1 MRESN
6 NVASQFK
13 SGLYKKLAVYSVIIA
28 FALGILLSLFQIYRD
43 YRQQDEQFNQDINDI
58 IELVKPSA
66 EKAVYEFDENL
77 GSLVIDSLF
86 DQEAILKATIV
97 DDYGD
102 RFQGREKATERS
114 NDTWHSNFTK
124 FQPRELSF
132 PLEIQSSVDNS
143 KAALEIYVD
152 PYISLGNFVERSWL
166 TLITGLVRS
175 ILIALVLLYLSYKF
189 VTRPI
194 QSIAENLSQ
203 IDPFSNKPQQLTVAT
218 EHKDNELGLLVT
230 KINELFNNLQNG
242 IQRIQNLNN
251 KLNSEISER
260 QQIEELINYAETNTR
275 GITGYDY
282 INTMLCFLTDSLSLR
297 GAIIA
302 KKESAESFRVTAH
315 YFSDVRMMEPDNL
328 YQSKIPAYNEFYE
341 QEHILINQ
349 EERTAHFDG
358 HPTLLLPVN
367 DHEGQV
373 IGLIGLI
380 KMHAFEV
387 NFYFHH
393 KALLQIFSSRISTEF
408 IRDTQIKVIEEL
420 AHNDSLT
427 RLSNR
432 HHFNQRLQQEII
444 KAKNNHNHLSLLYL
458 DLYRFK
464 WVNDSFGH
472 KVGDLLLVEIAKRLK
487 THMSQHDLVA
497 RIGGDEFAILL
508 IGKTAVEANEIAST
522 IHDAVSA
529 PINIDEIIVNTKVS
543 IGITELSESSSKA
556 SKLLKDADMAMFLA
570 KNLPEP
576 KTQIYSEDVNQQV
589 MRRLNLESEMRDTLE
604 AKAFELVFQPQYQ
617 LNSNVIVGVEA
628 LVRWQHPTLGFISP
642 EEFIPI
648 AEETGMIHKLSEVV
662 IHKAAEQARVWI
674 QESQFNFKLS
684 VNVSAYQLKSTAAF
698 NDLFNSLETI
708 KDIANYLTIE
718 ITETAL
724 IENIDVTASLLNK
737 ITKLGISLSIDDFG
751 TGYSSLG
758 YLKSLPLDYLKIDK
772 AFISA
777 IPESANDIH
786 IVQAVIAL
794 SKAMKLEVVAEG
806 VETQAQVNLLRDY
819 GCDFVQGYFYSKPV
833 PAEQITDMILQ
844 QKKNIANR
852 SIV

>member
-1 MRESN
+1 MDF
-6 NVASQFK
+6 QLK
-13 SGLYKKLAVYSVIIA
+13 SGLYKKLAIYSMLIA
-28 FALGILLSLFQIYRD
+28 FVLGIALSLFQIYSD
-43 YRQQDEQFNQDINDI
+43 YRQQDQQFNQSINNI
-58 IELVKPSA
+58 IDLVKPSA

-77 GSLVIDSLF
+77 GALVIDNLF
-86 DQEAILKATIV
+86 DQEAILKATII

-102 RFQGREKATERS
+102 IFQARERPTSRDNEV
-114 NDTWHSNFTK
+114 WYSNFTK

-132 PLEIQSSVDNS
+132 PLTIPSGADNS
-143 KAALEIYVD
+143 KAAVEIYVD
-152 PYISLGNFVERSWL
+152 PYTSLGHFVERSWL
-166 TLITGLVRS
+166 TLITGLIRS
-175 ILIALVLLYLSYKF
+175 VLIALVLLYFSYKF

-194 QSIAENLSQ
+194 QSIAKNLST
-203 IDPFSNKPQQLTVAT
+203 IDPFADKPQQLTVKS
-218 EHKDNELGLLVT
+218 EHKNNELGLLVG
-230 KINELFNNLQNG
+230 KINELFHNLQNG

-251 KLNSEISER
+251 KLNSEINER

-302 KKESAESFRVTAH
+302 KKTDRNIFMTTAH
-315 YFSDVRMMEPDNL
+315 YFSDVRMMDPDKL
-328 YQSKIPAYNEFYE
+328 YQSTIELPDDFSK
-341 QEHILINQ
+341 QEYLLFNQ
-349 EERTAHFDG
+349 EERTAYFDC

-367 DHEGQV
+367 DHDGHI

-380 KMHAFEV
+380 KMNPFAV
-387 NFYFHH
+387 NFYIQH

-408 IRDTQIKVIEEL
+408 IRDSQIKVIENL

-427 RLSNR
+427 QLANR
-432 HHFNQRLQQEII
+432 HHFNQRLKNEIRLVS
-444 KAKNNHNHLSLLYL
+444 KNHKNLSLLYL

-472 KVGDLLLVEIAKRLK
+472 KVGDQLLIEIAQRLK
-487 THMSQHDLVA
+487 AQVTASDLVA

-508 IGKTAVEANEIAST
+508 IDKTIEDAKQIAQS
-522 IHDAVSA
+522 IHRAIAA
-529 PINIDEIIVNTKVS
+529 PISIDDIVVNTKVS
-543 IGITELSESSSKA
+543 IGITTYSESSKQA

-570 KNLPEP
+570 KSLPDP
-576 KTQIYSEDVNQQV
+576 KTQVYSTDVNQQV
-589 MRRLNLESEMRDTLE
+589 MRRISLESAMRHAIEDE
-604 AKAFELVFQPQYQ
+604 DFYLVYQPQYQ
-617 LNSNVIVGVEA
+617 LATGTMVGVEA
-628 LVRWQHPTLGFISP
+628 LIRWQHAELGLISP

-648 AEETGMIHKLSEVV
+648 AEETGMIHKLSEIV
-662 IHKAAEQARVWI
+662 IKKSAEQARDWI
-674 QESQFNFKLS
+674 QESQYQFKLS
-684 VNVSAYQLKSTAAF
+684 VNVSAYQLKNSSVF
-698 NDLFNSLETI
+698 NDLLKSLEAI
-708 KDIANYLTIE
+708 KDIANFLTIE

-724 IENIDVTASLLNK
+724 IENIDVTASLLQK
-737 ITKLGISLSIDDFG
+737 ITDLGVSLSIDDFG

-758 YLKSLPLDYLKIDK
+758 YLKSLPLHYLKIDK

-806 VETQAQVNLLRDY
+806 VETKAQMNLLRDY

-833 PAEQITDMILQ
+833 SAEAISQKIQQ
-844 QKKNIANR
+844 QKQSAANR
-852 SIV
+852 SAV